1 MSIITEFFS
10 LLSQQHTGV
19 SLDILEEMILMSNIE
34 IENMDLSNN
43 DISNFPIILII
54 LILENSK
61 YKMDNKPKYIPGMV
75 RKVVVTSTTSYILT
89 PTMETSN
96 RMIRYFRDKKNHFL
110 RV

>member
-61 YKMDNKPKYIPGMV
+61 YKMDNKPKYIPEFIVLYVMV
-75 RKVVVTSTTSYILT
+75 SLLVRILG
-89 PTMETSN
+89 
-96 RMIRYFRDKKNHFL
+96 FL
-110 RV
+110 C